1 MEDYIDINYITNLIN
16 LGYPT
21 KSKILQLETIK
32 STLIIL
38 LSTNDLIIYD
48 TKTNKSNQHCF
59 SYPIK
64 SIQVHRDRLY
74 LISNTKFIVINHENF
89 SELSSYDVKEP
100 IYYIYFFDSQKFEM
114 IYINNKH
121 EIKYLTKGL
130 LNDPT
135 IKNLYKENSPIHKLI
150 YQNGILLWAT
160 SFSLKVFHL
169 EERKILI
176 KKDFSHIKI
185 TQPILNNKVDC
196 FLYKNIL
203 SVNVLRKEMFVFRL
217 PDQVLQSPIEVK
229 HLTQRNE
236 NEYYIGMWINSTLSK
251 LSVLIYT
258 PQGVKL
264 EIFKVNVNKINPS
277 LDEGYFKK
285 EFNYIQTYSNIPNQY
300 NDYFRFVF
308 SKSNANVYLF
318 NDKEIYFITIIDKS
332 KKLFRDLQK
341 CSLSNDN
348 NNLLLFNDENDIEV
362 IFDNFNSFDINEQ
375 YYILSKFIL
384 CDSSNKLNNI
394 DDSKICSI
402 KMSKF
407 SFLYDTIFNQS
418 GTNTLYNNFILLCI
432 KYNVFSKIYADLKK
446 HFDNYLT
453 IQTKE
458 KIIHILI
465 QQYKYN
471 LTMKFISDTS
481 EIEITQTIEQL
492 AGSYYKDNT
501 NINAIFVFGFLF
513 KKNNRL
519 NYALKYFI
527 RIKNSE
533 EILSILST
541 PNGCD
546 LFSNYDEIFEILSE
560 SQLLTILEKLYNKNL
575 NLCQLFYDKLFSLC
589 NHKRLAMFT
598 SYLVLYDKIKLILSN
613 NEIDEKLFS
622 IVLQNKPNKHV
633 QILLKLLTHY
643 DKFDHNKLI
652 NDNKEHLLLKENVD
666 VYIALLTQTK
676 NYQEMINIFIDTVKD
691 PEKCIKYIEN
701 TNIED
706 VAKENIYEYLKEKIA
721 NSTTLSN
728 VKKFYFISQ
737 FQDDVTLKDPSFIN
751 LLEDMDKGNDEQSKD
766 NVEYV
771 LLILQELK
779 LKLKLLGTS
788 KDVSKEKMW
797 DLFTER
803 KMHLKKGKVVKFDKS
818 NTTTSNI
825 NNSNNNKVCYNY
837 SRCEYE
843 NCFNINNNKF
853 DVGDDLII
861 FKYCKHTYHKEC
873 YNKIKTF
880 YKECPICSQ
889 YI

>member
-1 MEDYIDINYITNLIN
+1 
-16 LGYPT
+16 
-21 KSKILQLETIK
+21 
-32 STLIIL
+32 
-38 LSTNDLIIYD
+38 
-48 TKTNKSNQHCF
+48 
-59 SYPIK
+59 
-64 SIQVHRDRLY
+64 
-74 LISNTKFIVINHENF
+74 
-89 SELSSYDVKEP
+89 
-100 IYYIYFFDSQKFEM
+100 
-114 IYINNKH
+114 
-121 EIKYLTKGL
+121 
-130 LNDPT
+130 
-135 IKNLYKENSPIHKLI
+135 
-150 YQNGILLWAT
+150 
-160 SFSLKVFHL
+160 
-169 EERKILI
+169 
-176 KKDFSHIKI
+176 
-185 TQPILNNKVDC
+185 
-196 FLYKNIL
+196 
-203 SVNVLRKEMFVFRL
+203 
-217 PDQVLQSPIEVK
+217 
-229 HLTQRNE
+229 
-236 NEYYIGMWINSTLSK
+236 
-251 LSVLIYT
+251 
-258 PQGVKL
+258 
-264 EIFKVNVNKINPS
+264 
-277 LDEGYFKK
+277 
-285 EFNYIQTYSNIPNQY
+285 
-300 NDYFRFVF
+300 
-308 SKSNANVYLF
+308 
-318 NDKEIYFITIIDKS
+318 
-332 KKLFRDLQK
+332 
-341 CSLSNDN
+341 
-348 NNLLLFNDENDIEV
+348 
-362 IFDNFNSFDINEQ
+362 
-375 YYILSKFIL
+375 
-384 CDSSNKLNNI
+384 
-394 DDSKICSI
+394 
-402 KMSKF
+402 
-407 SFLYDTIFNQS
+407 
-418 GTNTLYNNFILLCI
+418 
-432 KYNVFSKIYADLKK
+432 
-446 HFDNYLT
+446 
-453 IQTKE
+453 
-458 KIIHILI
+458 
-465 QQYKYN
+465 
-471 LTMKFISDTS
+471 
-481 EIEITQTIEQL
+481 
-492 AGSYYKDNT
+492 
-501 NINAIFVFGFLF
+501 
-513 KKNNRL
+513 
-519 NYALKYFI
+519 LKYFI

-788 KDVSKEKMW
+788 KDVSKETMW

-818 NTTTSNI
+818 NTTTSI
-825 NNSNNNKVCYNY
+825 ITNSNNNKVSYNY

-853 DVGDDLII
+853 DVGDDLIV

-873 YNKIKTF
+873 YNKIKMF